1 MMYGQCCGVR
11 VCLYD
16 HGVSVCCMFK
26 ESVMQNTSDE
36 SHRCF
41 ALIRLGARRITKDAE
56 HFAWTTRCRQLSRF
70 TLWEWILFY
79 FD

>member
-26 ESVMQNTSDE
+26 ESVMYGQCCGV
-36 SHRCF
+36 RVCLCVF
-41 ALIRLGARRITKDAE
+41 V
-56 HFAWTTRCRQLSRF
+56 
-70 TLWEWILFY
+70 
-79 FD
+79 